1 MIGEK
6 NHKWEIIMIIRVGGC
21 APRKIK
27 LANTA
32 KNRKALMITGPA
44 IWSRECRQKEKED
57 GSTLYSTAS
66 RHRES
71 AQL

>member
-6 NHKWEIIMIIRVGGC
+6 NHKREIIMIIRVGGC

-27 LANTA
+27 LASTA

-44 IWSRECRQKEKED
+44 IWSGE
-57 GSTLYSTAS
+57 
-66 RHRES
+66 
-71 AQL
+71 